1 MKLVHMHESLVWFP
15 AIRAFVVTSPS
26 NQELHGGFPMMVTT
40 MCQDP
45 IDYKFL
51 LVLLSY
57 IERID
62 LSRVEYKG
70 SYIVNM
76 SLDLLAVN

>member
-15 AIRAFVVTSPS
+15 AIRVFVETSPS
-26 NQELHGGFPMMVTT
+26 NQELHGGSSMMVAT

-45 IDYKFL
+45 IDYEFL

-70 SYIVNM
+70 SQIVNM
-76 SLDLLAVN
+76 SLDLLAFN

>member
-1 MKLVHMHESLVWFP
+1 M
-15 AIRAFVVTSPS
+15 
-26 NQELHGGFPMMVTT
+26 HGGSSMMVTT
-40 MCQDP
+40 MCLDP
-45 IDYKFL
+45 VDYEFL

-70 SYIVNM
+70 SQIVNM
-76 SLDLLAVN
+76 SLDLLAFN